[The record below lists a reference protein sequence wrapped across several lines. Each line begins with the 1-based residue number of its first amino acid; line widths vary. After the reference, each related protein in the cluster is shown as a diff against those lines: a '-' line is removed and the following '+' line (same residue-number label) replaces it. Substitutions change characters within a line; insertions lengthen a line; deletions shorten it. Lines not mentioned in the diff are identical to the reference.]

1 MNSSFPGNIQERRNR
16 GEDQQHSVLML
27 SLPGPPHYKA
37 LMPAILPGTRCYTD
51 ASIAPDNLL
60 QVSSSAGL
68 GIFIVNN
75 LPGAASTIF
84 IKAKQRGCNS
94 VLMAEAAALALGAQ
108 LLNALHVHQ
117 PFFLSDNQLLVNFFN
132 GKDHTNPPQ
141 WDIKLFTQSFI
152 NIISANEGK
161 IFKIDRKL
169 NITAHVLASQT
180 YKSTVRTSDE
190 FHATCT
196 NPLHVNSCL
205 AAINSVLGESFTL
218 IAASLQSTLA
228 TSQQSST

>member
-1 MNSSFPGNIQERRNR
+1 MGWKGVLFWYVILCYRNY
-16 GEDQQHSVLML
+16 QFF
-27 SLPGPPHYKA
+27 SLG
-37 LMPAILPGTRCYTD
+37 LPLWLKRQ
-51 ASIAPDNLL
+51 PWHL
-60 QVSSSAGL
+60 
-68 GIFIVNN
+68 
-75 LPGAASTIF
+75 
-84 IKAKQRGCNS
+84 KR
-94 VLMAEAAALALGAQ
+94 Q
-108 LLNALHVHQ
+108 LI
-117 PFFLSDNQLLVNFFN
+117 NFFN

-169 NITAHVLASQT
+169 NIMAHVLASQT

-205 AAINSVLGESFTL
+205 AAIYSGLGESFTL